1 MRAAARSGRRE
12 LRPMAPHR
20 RYWRLTAPRIPSR
33 QPANTK
39 EWSVP
44 NGTVGLHRS
53 FAVPPRHTYRARRF
67 SFPMSTT
74 FAAATAEAW
83 VQAAFV
89 IAYVRTSVFDRQS
102 RLNLP

>member
-1 MRAAARSGRRE
+1 
-12 LRPMAPHR
+12 
-20 RYWRLTAPRIPSR
+20 
-33 QPANTK
+33 
-39 EWSVP
+39 
-44 NGTVGLHRS
+44 
-53 FAVPPRHTYRARRF
+53 
-67 SFPMSTT
+67 MSTT